1 MTATADLKHE
11 HRIILVI
18 MDAADREGRSIK
30 ITGKV
35 NAATLDKIVD
45 FCRVFIDR
53 CHHGK
58 EEEYLFPKL
67 EEKGV
72 AREQGP
78 IGVMLQEHEAG
89 RQRVKAIAASLPQAG
104 TGDSQAVA
112 ALTANLEAYSALLRA
127 HIDKENN
134 VLFPMADRLFNPA
147 EQQTLLQ
154 AFAKHEAEEIG
165 EGVHEKYHQLAHELA
180 RG

>member
-1 MTATADLKHE
+1 MTATEDLKHE
-11 HRIILVI
+11 HKIVLVI
-18 MDAADREGRSIK
+18 MEAADREAQSIQA
-30 ITGKV
+30 TGQV
-35 NAATLDKIVD
+35 NVTTLDKIVD
-45 FCRVFIDR
+45 FCRVFVDR

-72 AREQGP
+72 AGEQGP
-78 IGVMLQEHEAG
+78 IGVMLHEHEAG
-89 RQRVKAIAASLPQAG
+89 RQRVKAIAASLAPAGAGNPQA
-104 TGDSQAVA
+104 AA
-112 ALTANLEAYSALLRA
+112 ALAADLMAYTALLRA

-134 VLFPMADRLFNPA
+134 VLFPMADRLFSPA
-147 EQQTLLQ
+147 EQQALLQ

-165 EGVHEKYHQLAHELA
+165 AGVHERYHQLAHELA

>member
-1 MTATADLKHE
+1 MTATEDLKHE
-11 HRIILVI
+11 HKIILVI
-18 MDAADREGRSIK
+18 MDAADREVRSITA
-30 ITGKV
+30 TGKV
-35 NAATLDKIVD
+35 EATTLDKIMD

-72 AREQGP
+72 AREHGP
-78 IGVMLQEHEAG
+78 LGVMLQEHEAG
-89 RQRVKAIAASLPQAG
+89 RQRVKAIAASLPPAGAGDPQAAA
-104 TGDSQAVA
+104 AVA
-112 ALTANLEAYSALLRA
+112 ADLMAYSSLLRA

-134 VLFPMADRLFNPA
+134 VLFPLADRLFSPA
-147 EQQTLLQ
+147 EQQALLQ

-165 EGVHEKYHQLAHELA
+165 AGVHERYHQLAHEL
-180 RG
+180 RGK